1 MAVPALRALSF
12 AEDLSLLLLDESSG
26 LLYPLPGRT
35 LDFGLA
41 TASLLELTEGDR
53 IDTDLDSLYLV
64 NASPLGDPAADA
76 ALEQIAA
83 SEETRSPEYWVRRIG
98 VQLGAQ
104 IGDAALG
111 RLVERG
117 ILEPAP
123 GNHYFLTA
131 PVAHARRYPA
141 ADGESTDEVRVRLM
155 KVLFSNEIPEPRDA
169 DLIGLAEACGVFTR
183 ILSRAER
190 ERVGD
195 RIELVKSLNLLC
207 RTAAQVIGQ
216 DLRERPPARRTYRQ
230 IPAAR
235 GLPLIGVGLAMNG
248 DLQEFVSGLYRDYGP
263 ICRISVPGRTMIVM
277 GGREANAFVQKHAR
291 THLRSNRSFT
301 DFCHAMETDRAMIS
315 MDGHDHMQLRRTAQ
329 AGYSRSVIE
338 GSMGTAVEIVR
349 RAVASWPVGRPLP
362 AFRSMQQ
369 IVAEHLGVLATG
381 HSPAGY
387 VEDLKYWFD
396 SLIFAVRRDRPKFL
410 RERRLRKV
418 RPRIKELY
426 GQVMELH
433 APELREGCP
442 GDLIDAFLEL
452 HHREPQFLPETD
464 LMSAVIGP
472 YIAALDT
479 VAGTL
484 GFALLRLLQDPE
496 YEQSL
501 RDEADAAF
509 AGGTPDGR
517 RIRGLA
523 KTHAFVK
530 EVMRCHTITPVLMR
544 TACNSFEFEGCFV
557 PAGATLLLAT
567 GVVHGDPGYFPSPER
582 FDPDRHLPPR
592 LESKRQGAF
601 VPFGIG
607 PHTCIGGPFAEV
619 QLAATLATMLH
630 YAEFDRAPP
639 DDRGIRVTAYP
650 TIRPHKRCRFQVVRL
665 RHDGG
670 AAP

>member
-1 MAVPALRALSF
+1 MSTLSV

-26 LLYPLPGRT
+26 VLYPLPGRT
-35 LDFGLA
+35 LEIGLA
-41 TASLLELTEGDR
+41 AAALLELTLADR
-53 IDTDLDSLYLV
+53 IDTDLESLYLV
-64 NASPLGDPAADA
+64 NAAPLGDPTADPVLA
-76 ALEQIAA
+76 QVAA
-83 SEETRSPEYWVRRIG
+83 STETRSPESWVRRIG
-98 VQLGAQ
+98 AQFGAR
-104 IGDAALG
+104 IGDAALA

-117 ILEPAP
+117 ILERAP

-131 PVAHARRYPA
+131 PVARSRRYPA
-141 ADGESTDEVRVRLM
+141 ADGESADEVRIRLM
-155 KVLFSNEIPEPRDA
+155 KVLFSDDIPEPRDA
-169 DLIGLAEACGVFTR
+169 DLIGLAEACGIFTR
-183 ILSRAER
+183 ILSRAEL
-190 ERVGD
+190 ERVRG

-207 RTAAQVIGQ
+207 HAAAQAIAD
-216 DLRERPPARRTYRQ
+216 DLRERPAARRTYQ
-230 IPAAR
+230 PIPEAR
-235 GLPLIGVGLAMNG
+235 GLPLIGAGLAMNG

-263 ICRISVPGRTMIVM
+263 ICRVSVPGRKMIVL

-301 DFCHAMETDRAMIS
+301 EFCHAMETDRAMIS
-315 MDGHDHMQLRRTAQ
+315 MDGHDHMKLRRTAQ

-338 GSMGTAVEIVR
+338 RNMDTAIDIVR
-349 RAVASWPVGRPLP
+349 RAVASWPVGHPLP

-381 HSPAGY
+381 HSPGEY

-410 RERRLRKV
+410 REYRLRRV
-418 RPRIKELY
+418 RPRIKQLY
-426 GQVMELH
+426 RRVVELH
-433 APELREGCP
+433 APELREGRP

-452 HHREPQFLPETD
+452 HRDEPQFLPETD

-484 GFALLRLLQDPE
+484 GFALLRLLQEPGHE
-496 YEQSL
+496 RAL

-509 AGGTPDGR
+509 AGGTPDAR
-517 RIRGLA
+517 QIRGLE
-523 KTHAFVK
+523 KIHAFVK

-557 PAGATLLLAT
+557 PAGAPLLLAA
-567 GVVHGDPGYFPSPER
+567 GVVHRDPGYYPDPER

-592 LESKRQGAF
+592 LESKRTGAF

-619 QLAATLATMLH
+619 QLAASLATMVH
-630 YAEFDRAPP
+630 CAEFDRAPSG
-639 DDRGIRVTAYP
+639 DRRIRVTAYP
-650 TIRPHKRCRFQVVRL
+650 SIRPHRKCRFQVVRL

-670 AAP
+670 ASQ

>member
-1 MAVPALRALSF
+1 MSTLSF
-12 AEDLSLLLLDESSG
+12 AEDLSLLLLEESSG
-26 LLYPLPGRT
+26 VLYPLPGRT
-35 LDFGLA
+35 LEIGLA
-41 TASLLELTEGDR
+41 AAALLELTEGNR
-53 IDTDLDSLYLV
+53 IDTDMDSLHLL
-64 NASPLGDPAADA
+64 NAAPLGDPTADPV
-76 ALEQIAA
+76 LEQIAA
-83 SEETRSPEYWVRRIG
+83 SEQTRSPEYWVRRIG
-98 VQLGAQ
+98 VQLGAS

-111 RLVERG
+111 RLVRRG
-117 ILEPAP
+117 ILERAP
-123 GNHYFLTA
+123 GNNYFLTP
-131 PVAHARRYPA
+131 PVARARRYPT

-155 KVLFSNEIPEPRDA
+155 KVLFSNEIPAPRDA
-169 DLIGLAEACGVFTR
+169 DLIGLAEACGVFAR
-183 ILSRAER
+183 ILSRTEL
-190 ERVGD
+190 ERVRG

-207 RTAAQVIGQ
+207 RAAAQVIA
-216 DLRERPPARRTYRQ
+216 DDRREQPPGRRTHRP
-230 IPAAR
+230 IPDAR
-235 GLPLIGVGLAMNG
+235 GLPFIGVGLAMNG
-248 DLQEFVSGLYRDYGP
+248 DLQEFVSGLHRDYGP

-315 MDGHDHMQLRRTAQ
+315 MDGHDHMKLRRTAQ

-338 GSMGTAVEIVR
+338 RNMDQAIAIVR
-349 RAVASWPVGRPLP
+349 RAVAAWPVGHPLP
-362 AFRSMQQ
+362 VFRSMQQ
-369 IVAEHLGVLATG
+369 IVAEHLGLLATG
-381 HSPAGY
+381 HSPTEY

-410 RERRLRKV
+410 REYRLRRV

-426 GQVMELH
+426 RRVVELH
-433 APELREGCP
+433 APALREGRP
-442 GDLIDAFLEL
+442 RDLVDAFLEL
-452 HHREPQFLPETD
+452 HRDEPQFLPETD

-484 GFALLRLLQDPE
+484 GFALLRLLQEPGH
-496 YEQSL
+496 EQLL
-501 RDEADAAF
+501 RDEADEVF

-517 RIRGLA
+517 QIRGLE

-544 TACNSFEFEGCFV
+544 TACNSFEFKGCFV
-557 PAGATLLLAT
+557 PAGTTLLLAA
-567 GVVHGDPGYFPSPER
+567 GVVHRDPGYYPDPER

-592 LESKRQGAF
+592 LESMRKGAF

-619 QLAATLATMLH
+619 QLAVTLATMLH
-630 YAEFDRAPP
+630 YAEFDRAPSGE
-639 DDRGIRVTAYP
+639 RRIKVMAYP

-665 RHDGG
+665 RQGAS